1 MKGALD
7 RVGIFSIKPI
17 YCVAFKVDNC
27 DNHAKK
33 VLESVFFP
41 DLKFS
46 AEVID
51 YLSVR
56 VRRDFFSIKKT
67 LQDFDKF
74 LYSEKKQPTKISA
87 ASFLK
92 SYLN

>member
-1 MKGALD
+1 M
-7 RVGIFSIKPI
+7 IFVTQKL
-17 YCVAFKVDNC
+17 NL
-27 DNHAKK
+27 N
-33 VLESVFFP
+33 
-41 DLKFS
+41 FS
-46 AEVID
+46 EELIQFIS
-51 YLSVR
+51 LR
-56 VRRDFFSIKKT
+56 IRRDFYSIKMT